1 VAVDDP
7 DDRLWP
13 LSVDRDRR
21 KTARSCRWTERRQ
34 MRAMLDLMQER
45 IVQKGLPSIGVEP
58 NRLQWRS
65 RLSHSP
71 P

>member
-1 VAVDDP
+1 
-7 DDRLWP
+7 
-13 LSVDRDRR
+13 
-21 KTARSCRWTERRQ
+21 

-65 RLSHSP
+65 RLSHCP
-71 P
+71 PQPSVNERTRNIPTKPVKILSHH